1 MAAGDWPPRRRS
13 GPNVWGDVHP
23 ELRSRGL
30 GTALLELVEARAGEL
45 GAAAVRNDVFARD
58 QGAISLLE
66 SRGYRPVRRYYEM
79 RIDLGDAAPPEP
91 TWPDGLTVAPFRDGD
106 GPAFHEAFAE
116 AFSEEWG
123 ATRMEYD
130 EWRRAR
136 LEADDFEPEL
146 WSIVRDGDEIAA
158 VARCD
163 AYRYGGGWVAGL
175 GVRKQ
180 WRKRGLGL
188 ALLQR
193 TFRLFHERGERS
205 VGLGV
210 DSENPTGATRL
221 YERAGMHV
229 ETETV
234 TFEKTLS

>member
-1 MAAGDWPPRRRS
+1 
-13 GPNVWGDVHP
+13 
-23 ELRSRGL
+23 
-30 GTALLELVEARAGEL
+30 
-45 GAAAVRNDVFARD
+45 
-58 QGAISLLE
+58 
-66 SRGYRPVRRYYEM
+66 
-79 RIDLGDAAPPEP
+79 
-91 TWPDGLTVAPFRDGD
+91 
-106 GPAFHEAFAE
+106 
-116 AFSEEWG
+116 
-123 ATRMEYD
+123 
-130 EWRRAR
+130 
-136 LEADDFEPEL
+136 
-146 WSIVRDGDEIAA
+146 

-175 GVRKQ
+175 GVRKP

-229 ETETV
+229 ESESV
-234 TFEKTLS
+234 TFERSLA